1 MIYDEKQLG
10 IEAAYG
16 IIDVYGVI
24 ITSFTMADAY
34 TVNVKERLEG
44 DIFATFDIK
53 VV

>member
-1 MIYDEKQLG
+1 MIYDEEMLQ
-10 IEAAYG
+10 IETAPG
-16 IIDVYGVI
+16 IIDVYGND

-44 DIFATFDIK
+44 DIFATFNIE